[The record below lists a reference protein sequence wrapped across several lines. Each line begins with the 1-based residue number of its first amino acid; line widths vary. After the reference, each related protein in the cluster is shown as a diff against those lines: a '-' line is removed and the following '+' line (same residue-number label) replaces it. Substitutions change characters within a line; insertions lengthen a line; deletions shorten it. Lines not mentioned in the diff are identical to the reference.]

1 MAVLPTMAVL
11 PWVPPGR
18 VRCHELFAPCQVTD
32 FYKFYKG
39 LVFPLVLLSDSETAQ
54 DGPVVASR
62 PTVNKRELAN
72 RLRISLP
79 TLTSWLDRWPEFPV
93 VERGRNGVSWTF
105 HLDEV
110 LTFLTA
116 RREEEAAKEA
126 GRDAEL
132 MKLQLALWPEP
143 VAVASSDS
151 RLSIKERYDLARL
164 QDLQIKQAKQAG
176 KLVNAEE
183 LQDLFTSVF
192 GRLGRDINVF
202 IRQLGREQ
210 SWPDAMIRQA
220 ESKLADMQRTAVQ
233 QVLDDMKI
241 GETEDDGPQPDLL
254 G

>member
-1 MAVLPTMAVL
+1 MAGNLLGPSWEGQA
-11 PWVPPGR
+11 PR
-18 VRCHELFAPCQVTD
+18 VVRARLLSG
-32 FYKFYKG
+32 FYKIFKG
-39 LVFPLVLLSDSETAQ
+39 LVFPLVLLSDNETAWEDQ
-54 DGPVVASR
+54 VATPR
-62 PTVNKRELAN
+62 PTVNKRELAS

-79 TLTSWLDRWPEFPV
+79 TLTSWLDRWPDFPV

-110 LTFLTA
+110 FAFLTA
-116 RREEEAAKEA
+116 RREEEAEKEA
-126 GRDAEL
+126 NRDAEL
-132 MKLQLALWPEP
+132 MKLQLSLWPEP
-143 VAVASSDS
+143 VPAPSSDS

-176 KLVNAEE
+176 KLVHAED

-220 ESKLADMQRTAVQ
+220 ESKVADMQRTAVQ
-233 QVLDDMKI
+233 KVLDDMKI

>member
-1 MAVLPTMAVL
+1 M
-11 PWVPPGR
+11 
-18 VRCHELFAPCQVTD
+18 
-32 FYKFYKG
+32 
-39 LVFPLVLLSDSETAQ
+39 FPLVLLSDSETAQ

-110 LTFLTA
+110 LAFLTD

-126 GRDAEL
+126 DRDAEL
-132 MKLQLALWPEP
+132 MKLQLTLWPEP
-143 VAVASSDS
+143 VAQPSGP
-151 RLSIKERYDLARL
+151 RIPIKEQLDLARL
-164 QDLQIKQAKQAG
+164 QDLQMKQAERAG

-183 LQDLFTSVF
+183 VQDLFTSVF

-210 SWPDAMIRQA
+210 SWPDVMIRQA
-220 ESKLADMQRTAVQ
+220 ESKLADLQRTAVQ
-233 QVLDDMKI
+233 KLQKDMKAE
-241 GETEDDGPQPDLL
+241 ETDDDGSQPDLID
-254 G
+254 

>member
-1 MAVLPTMAVL
+1 MSDNADRQDDHIT
-11 PWVPPGR
+11 
-18 VRCHELFAPCQVTD
+18 AP
-32 FYKFYKG
+32 
-39 LVFPLVLLSDSETAQ
+39 
-54 DGPVVASR
+54 R

-79 TLTSWLDRWPEFPV
+79 TLTNWLDRWPEFPV

-105 HLDEV
+105 HLDDV
-110 LTFLTA
+110 LAFLTA

-132 MKLQLALWPEP
+132 MKLQMALWPEP
-143 VAVASSDS
+143 VAQPSAQ
-151 RLSIKERYDLARL
+151 RIPIKERLDLARL
-164 QDLQIKQAKQAG
+164 QDLQMKQAKEAG

-233 QVLDDMKI
+233 KVLDDMKVD
-241 GETEDDGPQPDLL
+241 EADDDGPQPDLL